1 MSATSTKDKYV
12 YGARGEASGEH
23 EGCQQP
29 IPKTNMYM
37 VQGVKLA
44 GTMKDEPNPVGS
56 CHPESGTQVRTKE
69 DVEKISGAGDED
81 PRMELGPSDKVETL
95 AIFGCGPTSGP
106 TRRGLFR

>member
-44 GTMKDEPNPVGS
+44 GTMKDVNQ
-56 CHPESGTQVRTKE
+56 TQSEAATPR
-69 DVEKISGAGDED
+69 VELISQN
-81 PRMELGPSDKVETL
+81 
-95 AIFGCGPTSGP
+95 
-106 TRRGLFR
+106 